1 MQAVEMVPAVQSHQD
16 PDAPEHVVDDDGVSL
31 VRSFQVLGPTR
42 HRRDKVLGL
51 LLPPPSS
58 GGWFKKLR
66 LFSPWRIFQHAVDE
80 REEVSLSVS
89 SPVDSHRRF
98 GIGFLGS
105 INWSSVS
112 AGFREW
118 IEHPRNAALLVW
130 LICVSVSTAMQ
141 GLLLLGLLDEAFP
154 TKASRNHWIEINNQ
168 VLNALFTLMSLYQH
182 PSLFHHLVLLCRWRP
197 EDVTALRKIYC
208 KDGAYRPHEWVHMSV
223 VLLLLHITCFA
234 QYISCGLYWGYTS
247 EARPEF
253 AEIFF
258 FGLGLAAPVMA
269 GAYAVYSPLGRECDA
284 ELDEES
290 QGGGPNHERSSAKPS
305 SRLHRLRSLV
315 SNPKWAGGLF
325 DCRDDITVGFL
336 SCFCTFCVFGWNME
350 RLGFGNM
357 YVHIT
362 TFLLLCF
369 APFWIFNI
377 SALNIHDDV
386 IGDMVGIAGIVLCVF
401 GLLYGGF
408 WRIQMRKRFRLPG
421 NELCCGSKSLTD
433 YLQWLFCWS
442 CSLAQEVRTGNSYEV
457 EDDTL
462 YRKRLEEEEE
472 EDTHPFLHPL
482 PRESGFNSLGKL
494 QYDTSLLLISYPA
507 KSPASTAAA
516 DESKSQEDEPRDA
529 KEAAYLVLDFALESE
544 RALPDVANGSR
555 GGGGGGGLARLESPE
570 VVVRQLY
577 EAINARDVAKL
588 HRLLKPDLE
597 WRFHGPPKHQH
608 LKRLLTGEEETI
620 AFKFEPQEVAAFG
633 STVVAEGCGLG
644 ALWVHAWTVEPEG
657 VITQVR
663 EYFNTSLTVAR
674 VGADSP
680 ASSSSEEDSDR
691 STTHCLPVWHS
702 RLHRRAQKSLPG
714 LVLAI

>member
-1 MQAVEMVPAVQSHQD
+1 MPSDRDESAVEMVPAVRLHQD
-16 PDAPEHVVDDDGVSL
+16 PDAPEHVDDAVSL
-31 VRSFQVLGPTR
+31 IRSFQVLGPTR
-42 HRRDKVLGL
+42 HRRHVLGL
-51 LLPPPSS
+51 LRAPSL
-58 GGWFKKLR
+58 GGWIEKLQ
-66 LFSPWRIFQHAVDE
+66 LFSPSRIFRHTVDV

-89 SPVDSHRRF
+89 SPVDSQRRF
-98 GIGFLGS
+98 GISFLGS

-112 AGFREW
+112 ASFKEW
-118 IEHPRNAALLVW
+118 IEHPRNAALLIW

-197 EDVTALRKIYC
+197 EDITALRKIYC
-208 KDGAYRPHEWVHMSV
+208 KDGAYRPHEWVHMLV
-223 VLLLLHITCFA
+223 VLLLLQITCFA
-234 QYISCGLYWGYTS
+234 QYISCGLYWGYAS

-258 FGLGLAAPVMA
+258 FGLGFAAPVLA

-290 QGGGPNHERSSAKPS
+290 QGGPNHEQSSVKPS
-305 SRLHRLRSLV
+305 IRLHKLRALV
-315 SNPKWAGGLF
+315 SDPKWAGGLF
-325 DCRDDITVGFL
+325 DCSDDITVSFL

-377 SALNIHDDV
+377 SALNIHDNV

-457 EDDTL
+457 EDDSL
-462 YRKRLEEEEE
+462 YRKHSEDEE
-472 EDTHPFLHPL
+472 EDIHPFLHPL
-482 PRESGFNSLGKL
+482 PRESGLNSLGKL
-494 QYDTSLLLISYPA
+494 QYDSSRLISYPA

-516 DESKSQEDEPRDA
+516 AESKSQEDEPHDI
-529 KEAAYLVLDFALESE
+529 KEAYLVLDF
-544 RALPDVANGSR
+544 
-555 GGGGGGGLARLESPE
+555 GG
-570 VVVRQLY
+570 
-577 EAINARDVAKL
+577 NM
-588 HRLLKPDLE
+588 KPPLQQQILSKN
-597 WRFHGPPKHQH
+597 PMN
-608 LKRLLTGEEETI
+608 
-620 AFKFEPQEVAAFG
+620 V
-633 STVVAEGCGLG
+633 
-644 ALWVHAWTVEPEG
+644 
-657 VITQVR
+657 
-663 EYFNTSLTVAR
+663 
-674 VGADSP
+674 
-680 ASSSSEEDSDR
+680 
-691 STTHCLPVWHS
+691 
-702 RLHRRAQKSLPG
+702 
-714 LVLAI
+714 

>member
-1 MQAVEMVPAVQSHQD
+1 MPSDRDESAVEMVPAVRLHQD
-16 PDAPEHVVDDDGVSL
+16 PDAPEHVDDAVSL
-31 VRSFQVLGPTR
+31 IRSFQVLGPTR
-42 HRRDKVLGL
+42 HRRHVLGL
-51 LLPPPSS
+51 LRAPSL
-58 GGWFKKLR
+58 GGWIEKLQ
-66 LFSPWRIFQHAVDE
+66 LFSPSRIFRHTVDV

-89 SPVDSHRRF
+89 SPVDSQRRF
-98 GIGFLGS
+98 GISFLGS

-112 AGFREW
+112 ASFKEW
-118 IEHPRNAALLVW
+118 IEHPRNAALLIW

-197 EDVTALRKIYC
+197 EDITALRKIYC
-208 KDGAYRPHEWVHMSV
+208 KDGAYRPHEWVHMLV
-223 VLLLLHITCFA
+223 VLLLLQITCFA
-234 QYISCGLYWGYTS
+234 QYISCGLYWGYAS

-258 FGLGLAAPVMA
+258 FGLGFAAPVLA

-290 QGGGPNHERSSAKPS
+290 QGGPNHEQSS
-305 SRLHRLRSLV
+305 
-315 SNPKWAGGLF
+315 
-325 DCRDDITVGFL
+325 
-336 SCFCTFCVFGWNME
+336 
-350 RLGFGNM
+350 
-357 YVHIT
+357 
-362 TFLLLCF
+362 
-369 APFWIFNI
+369 
-377 SALNIHDDV
+377 
-386 IGDMVGIAGIVLCVF
+386 
-401 GLLYGGF
+401 
-408 WRIQMRKRFRLPG
+408 
-421 NELCCGSKSLTD
+421 LCCGSKSLTD

-457 EDDTL
+457 EDDSL
-462 YRKRLEEEEE
+462 YRKHSEDEE
-472 EDTHPFLHPL
+472 EDIHPFLHPL
-482 PRESGFNSLGKL
+482 PRESGLNSLGKL
-494 QYDTSLLLISYPA
+494 Q
-507 KSPASTAAA
+507 
-516 DESKSQEDEPRDA
+516 
-529 KEAAYLVLDFALESE
+529 LE
-544 RALPDVANGSR
+544 R
-555 GGGGGGGLARLESPE
+555 PE
-570 VVVRQLY
+570 VVVRELY

-597 WRFHGPPKHQH
+597 WRFHGQPKHQH

-680 ASSSSEEDSDR
+680 ASSSEDHDR
-691 STTHCLPVWHS
+691 STHCLPVWQS
-702 RLHRRAQKSLPG
+702 RLHRRARKSLPG